1 VIGCALLAIKR
12 RIVSREAEHG
22 DALPQRGLPEY
33 EVPGWLRIQ
42 ILHRD
47 RQNAERIARQFCHQ
61 KTQHVGR
68 ENLVIVRQRIYTRR
82 EILPLDG
89 RKCIGFQTK
98 INRRVLAQPLRRRA
112 AARRKFSE
120 RLQVNFPPRPVRL
133 IWPRVLNLA
142 KHLAWL
148 GMHGQPI
155 VRPRLRNRLEIS
167 DRLEGMPQVYG

>member
-1 VIGCALLAIKR
+1 MIGCALLAIKR

-68 ENLVIVRQRIYTRR
+68 ENLVIVRQRI
-82 EILPLDG
+82 LH
-89 RKCIGFQTK
+89 
-98 INRRVLAQPLRRRA
+98 A
-112 AARRKFSE
+112 S
-120 RLQVNFPPRPVRL
+120 
-133 IWPRVLNLA
+133 
-142 KHLAWL
+142 
-148 GMHGQPI
+148 
-155 VRPRLRNRLEIS
+155 
-167 DRLEGMPQVYG
+167 